1 MWRYTVS
8 MSDTN
13 QHTHTPDFTLS
24 TGMMGKLATTVTNHY
39 IQPIIQF
46 RPLSNGNRGTLPSIL
61 AQQFVVGWTVSAHVS
76 VDILRSVLAEGK
88 RTFVLTT
95 CYFKKTKQKQTSE

>member
-1 MWRYTVS
+1 

-76 VDILRSVLAEGK
+76 VDILRSVLAVTIGRRK
-88 RTFVLTT
+88 AHICADDMLL
-95 CYFKKTKQKQTSE
+95 QKNKHQNR